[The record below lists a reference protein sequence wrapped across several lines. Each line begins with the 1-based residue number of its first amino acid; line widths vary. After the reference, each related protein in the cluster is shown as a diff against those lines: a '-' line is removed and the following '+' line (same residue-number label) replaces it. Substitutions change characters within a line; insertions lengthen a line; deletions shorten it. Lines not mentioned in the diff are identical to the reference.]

1 MGAMSDTTRADADA
15 VDADRADHAGDAP
28 AHEPD
33 DAGHGHGGH
42 DEDGEHAATL
52 GPIDWAAWGAGILG
66 VGAGL
71 VVAVCLYVATTL

>member
-1 MGAMSDTTRADADA
+1 MSETTHD
-15 VDADRADHAGDAP
+15 DHAP

-42 DEDGEHAATL
+42 DEHGEHAAAL
-52 GPIDWAAWGAGILG
+52 GPIDWLAWGAGLLG

-71 VVAVCLYVATTL
+71 VVALCLYVSTSL

>member
-1 MGAMSDTTRADADA
+1 MSDTTHDE
-15 VDADRADHAGDAP
+15 HPP

-33 DAGHGHGGH
+33 EGGHGHGGH
-42 DEDGEHAATL
+42 DEDGGHGTAL

-71 VVAVCLYVATTL
+71 AVAVCLFVATTL

>member
-1 MGAMSDTTRADADA
+1 MSETTHD
-15 VDADRADHAGDAP
+15 DHPP

-42 DEDGEHAATL
+42 DEHGEHATAL
-52 GPIDWAAWGAGILG
+52 GPIDWLAWGAGILG

-71 VVAVCLYVATTL
+71 VVAFCLYVSTSL

>member
-1 MGAMSDTTRADADA
+1 MSEIIDDDPA
-15 VDADRADHAGDAP
+15 

-42 DEDGEHAATL
+42 DEHGEHGAAR
-52 GPIDWAAWGAGILG
+52 GPVDWFAWGAGLIG

-71 VVAVCLYVATTL
+71 AVAFCLYLSTSL

>member
-1 MGAMSDTTRADADA
+1 MSETIS
-15 VDADRADHAGDAP
+15 ADHPP

-42 DEDGEHAATL
+42 DEHGEHEPAL
-52 GPIDWAAWGAGILG
+52 GPIDWAAWGAGLLG

-71 VVAVCLYVATTL
+71 AVAVCLLFSTSL